1 MDEEQL
7 VIEFVDE
14 AREHLSDIE
23 AQLLQ
28 IEALGADIDDCLVNT
43 VFRAIHSIKG
53 AAGFLGLQTINR
65 LSHSLENVLGKFR
78 EHKIIPTPYNV
89 DTLLKGADR
98 LRSLIENVH
107 ESNLQDVNELVKAI
121 DAVLEEE
128 HKTKSTVDA
137 KEADAVEAA
146 DQASQSDEAES
157 TQEQS
162 AGSTKKGRSRK
173 STTATKPRASRKK
186 AQPAAKTAASEQTK
200 ESAQTG
206 PQVAE
211 RAIKTVE
218 STTTSIGEELANHD
232 DSEDGPHDQA
242 EQSQSDHAPSE
253 AIETS
258 VAASND
264 QAQDASSDNRQ
275 PGRPAAA
282 KRTTPEASIR
292 VGVRVLDRLMN
303 LAGELVL
310 SRNQLLRTIG
320 NSRTRTAALDSIAAG
335 LDQVTTELQ
344 ETIMQTRMQPIGNVF
359 GKFPRVIRDLSSQL
373 GKQVRLEMEGN
384 EVEVDKTIVEAIA
397 DPLTHLIRNSADH
410 GVERPDVRR
419 AAGKAEEGVVR
430 LRASHQAGKVVIEIS
445 DDGAGMDPAILR
457 QKAVDKGVITAEQAE
472 SMSNRESLNLIF
484 APGFSTAPA
493 ITDVSG
499 RGVGMDVVRTNI
511 EKLGGAV
518 EIDSVFRKGT
528 TIRITL
534 PLTLAI
540 VPSMIVS
547 SAGHRYALP
556 QANIVEL
563 VRADGQEKRIEW
575 VSGAE
580 VLRLR
585 GNLIPLVRLRSI
597 LELNEIAEDD
607 LAEKIEAD
615 QVVVIESGATRF
627 ALAVDQVLDSE
638 EIVVKPL
645 GRHLTNLSLLAG
657 ATILG
662 DGRVAMILDA
672 AGVAS
677 RAALSSESDEQEEAT
692 DADAAAEANSDYH
705 RLVLLSVS
713 EKDRFAVSMDVVS
726 RIERVTEQQIDSV
739 GGRKVLQYRGGT
751 LPLIEIGEALNVAPH
766 DLNGRLFVIVFQ
778 VFGREVGL
786 VAPHLEDI
794 RHCRVDIDGDV
805 CNERGVAGVTVV
817 DGKTTRLLD
826 LYGLCEILRPE
837 WFEEFKKRHPRD
849 EKNRILVCEDS
860 GFFRTFLVRTLRE
873 EGYEVFDAE
882 DGELGWEVLNN
893 EPHIDLVVTD
903 VEMPRLDGFGLTER
917 IRTDSRFR
925 HLPVIALTSLAD
937 DASIARGHAAGVNE
951 YQVKMNKPAL
961 LASLC
966 KLLSKKAVA
975 R

>member
-7 VIEFVDE
+7 VLEFVDE
-14 AREHLSDIE
+14 AREHLADIE

-98 LRSLIENVH
+98 LRSLIENVD
-107 ESNLQDVNELVKAI
+107 ESNNQNVKELVTAI
-121 DAVLEEE
+121 DSVLNEEAKPAPAAVQTKTEEKSASE
-128 HKTKSTVDA
+128 TETVTPPKKTRARKST
-137 KEADAVEAA
+137 
-146 DQASQSDEAES
+146 
-157 TQEQS
+157 
-162 AGSTKKGRSRK
+162 AGTKATGRSRRK
-173 STTATKPRASRKK
+173 DAGESTSNDITPEADSNPS
-186 AQPAAKTAASEQTK
+186 
-200 ESAQTG
+200 G
-206 PQVAE
+206 PQVADQ
-211 RAIKTVE
+211 AIATVQSTSE
-218 STTTSIGEELANHD
+218 SVASEINADDH
-232 DSEDGPHDQA
+232 DSESNAESPESSTGFETPNSPSSEPATDSAPVDGKQA
-242 EQSQSDHAPSE
+242 
-253 AIETS
+253 
-258 VAASND
+258 
-264 QAQDASSDNRQ
+264 
-275 PGRPAAA
+275 GRPAAR
-282 KRTTPEASIR
+282 RTTPEASIR

-373 GKQVRLEMEGN
+373 GKQVRLDMEGN

-410 GVERPDVRR
+410 GIERPDVRR
-419 AAGKAEEGVVR
+419 AAGKAEEGTVR
-430 LRASHQAGKVVIEIS
+430 LRASHQAGKVVIEII
-445 DDGAGMDPAILR
+445 DDGAGMDPAVLR
-457 QKAVDKGVITAEQAE
+457 QKAVDKGLITAEQAE
-472 SMSNRESLNLIF
+472 TMSNRESLSLIF
-484 APGFSTAPA
+484 APGFSTAAA

-518 EIDSVFRKGT
+518 EIDSVHRKGT

-597 LELNEIAEDD
+597 LELSSLAEED

-672 AGVAS
+672 AGVAAQAS
-677 RAALSSESDEQEEAT
+677 LSSESDEQEDSANVDT
-692 DADAAAEANSDYH
+692 TAEANSDYH

-713 EKDRFAVSMDVVS
+713 ERDRFAVSMDVVS

-751 LPLIEIGEALNVAPH
+751 LPLIEIGEALNIGPQET
-766 DLNGRLFVIVFQ
+766 NGRLFIIVFQ

-794 RHCRVDIDGDV
+794 RHCRVDIDGDA

-817 DGKTTRLLD
+817 DNRTTRLLD

-837 WFEEFKKRHPRD
+837 WFEEFKKRRPLD
-849 EKNRILVCEDS
+849 DKNRVLVCEDS

-882 DGELGWEVLNN
+882 DGEFGWEVLNN
-893 EPHIDLVVTD
+893 EPNFDLVVTD

-917 IRTDSRFR
+917 IRGDNRFR

-937 DASIARGHAAGVNE
+937 DASVARGHAAGVNE

-961 LASLC
+961 LASIS
-966 KLLSKKAVA
+966 KLLGTRVVQH
-975 R
+975 

>member
-1 MDEEQL
+1 MDEDQL

-14 AREHLSDIE
+14 AREHLADIE

-28 IEALGADIDDCLVNT
+28 IEALGDQFDDDLVNT
-43 VFRAIHSIKG
+43 VFRAIHSVKG

-78 EHKIIPTPYNV
+78 DHKIIPDPYNV
-89 DTLLKGADR
+89 DVLLKGADR
-98 LRSLIENVH
+98 LRSLIENVAD
-107 ESNLQDVNELVKAI
+107 SNNEDVRELVAKI
-121 DAVLEEE
+121 DVVLEEE
-128 HKTKSTVDA
+128 TKGKPTRGTITLNSSSTAPQAETSAANATPAPVSGAPA
-137 KEADAVEAA
+137 KKSRAPR
-146 DQASQSDEAES
+146 
-157 TQEQS
+157 
-162 AGSTKKGRSRK
+162 KPRK
-173 STTATKPRASRKK
+173 STAKSSPGSTEDASLALPPNIAEPLR
-186 AQPAAKTAASEQTK
+186 
-200 ESAQTG
+200 TG
-206 PQVAE
+206 PEVADDCIE
-211 RAIKTVE
+211 TVDD
-218 STTTSIGEELANHD
+218 TSRCIGDEIDAENNSPEVEATV
-232 DSEDGPHDQA
+232 
-242 EQSQSDHAPSE
+242 EQSQDSNSDESRKA
-253 AIETS
+253 T
-258 VAASND
+258 AAR
-264 QAQDASSDNRQ
+264 AT
-275 PGRPAAA
+275 A
-282 KRTTPEASIR
+282 KKNTTPEASIR

-320 NSRTRTAALDSIAAG
+320 NSSARNASLDSIAAG

-359 GKFPRVIRDLSSQL
+359 GKFPRVIRDLSAQL
-373 GKQVRLEMEGN
+373 GKLVRLDMEGN

-410 GVERPDVRR
+410 GIERPEVRR
-419 AAGKAEEGVVR
+419 AAGKPEEGHVL

-445 DDGAGMDPAILR
+445 DDGAGMDPATLR
-457 QKAVDKGVITAEQAE
+457 RKAFEKGIITAEQVE
-472 SMSNRESLNLIF
+472 SMSNRESLALIF
-484 APGFSTAPA
+484 APGFSTAAA

-518 EIDSVFRKGT
+518 EIDSTFRKGT

-540 VPSMIVS
+540 VPSMIVAS
-547 SAGHRYALP
+547 GGHRYALP
-556 QANIVEL
+556 QTNIVEL

-585 GNLIPLVRLRSI
+585 GNLIPLVRLRNI
-597 LELNEIAEDD
+597 LHLPTG
-607 LAEKIEAD
+607 EADGREERATD

-645 GRHLTNLSLLAG
+645 GRHLNNLPLLAG

-677 RAALSSESDEQEEAT
+677 QAALASENDEAEEKAEAT
-692 DADAAAEANSDYH
+692 DTEEQRDEFH
-705 RLVLLSVS
+705 RLVLLNHSP
-713 EKDRFAVSMDVVS
+713 KDRFAVSMDVVS
-726 RIERVTEQQIDSV
+726 RIERVQFEQIDSV

-751 LPLIEIGEALNVAPH
+751 LPLIGIDDAIQVGPAAQHNRA
-766 DLNGRLFVIVFQ
+766 FVIVFQ

-786 VAPHLEDI
+786 IAPELEDI
-794 RHCRVDIDGDV
+794 RHCAIDIDGDA
-805 CNERGVAGVTVV
+805 CNEKGVAGVTVV

-826 LYGLCEILRPE
+826 LYGLCEVLRPE
-837 WFEEFKKRHPRD
+837 WFEEFKKKRPVNDRH
-849 EKNRILVCEDS
+849 RILVCEDS
-860 GFFRTFLVRTLRE
+860 SFFRSFLLRTLRE
-873 EGYEVFDAE
+873 ESYDVCEAE
-882 DGELGWEVLNN
+882 DGQFGWETLEKDQNF
-893 EPHIDLVVTD
+893 DLIVTD
-903 VEMPRLDGFGLTER
+903 VEMPRLDGFGLTQR
-917 IRTDSRFR
+917 IRADQRVK
-925 HLPVIALTSLAD
+925 HIPVIALTSLAD
-937 DASIARGHAAGVNE
+937 DASIARGQQAGVNE

-961 LASLC
+961 LA
-966 KLLSKKAVA
+966 AIA
-975 R
+975 RLITANNPASVR

>member
-1 MDEEQL
+1 MDEDQL

-14 AREHLSDIE
+14 AREHLADIE

-28 IEALGADIDDCLVNT
+28 IEALGDQFDDDLVNT
-43 VFRAIHSIKG
+43 VFRAIHSVKG

-78 EHKIIPTPYNV
+78 DHKIIPDPYNV
-89 DTLLKGADR
+89 DVLLKGADR
-98 LRSLIENVH
+98 LRSLIENVAD
-107 ESNLQDVNELVKAI
+107 SNNEDVRELVAKI
-121 DAVLEEE
+121 DVVLEEE
-128 HKTKSTVDA
+128 TKGKPARGTIALNAASPAPHGTTHATDA
-137 KEADAVEAA
+137 NPAEAP
-146 DQASQSDEAES
+146 
-157 TQEQS
+157 
-162 AGSTKKGRSRK
+162 GKPTKKSRAPRKPRK
-173 STTATKPRASRKK
+173 STAKSTPVSAEDASPVPAPIGADSLRTGPEVADDCIETVDDTSRCIGDEIDADHISTELETSAEPNQDANGEEPRK
-186 AQPAAKTAASEQTK
+186 ATAA
-200 ESAQTG
+200 
-206 PQVAE
+206 
-211 RAIKTVE
+211 R
-218 STTTSIGEELANHD
+218 
-232 DSEDGPHDQA
+232 
-242 EQSQSDHAPSE
+242 
-253 AIETS
+253 
-258 VAASND
+258 
-264 QAQDASSDNRQ
+264 
-275 PGRPAAA
+275 AAA
-282 KRTTPEASIR
+282 KKNTTPEASIR

-320 NSRTRTAALDSIAAG
+320 NSSARNASLDSIAAG

-359 GKFPRVIRDLSSQL
+359 GKFPRVIRDLSAQL
-373 GKQVRLEMEGN
+373 GKLVRLDMEGN

-410 GVERPDVRR
+410 GIERPEVRR
-419 AAGKAEEGVVR
+419 AAGKPEEGHVL
-430 LRASHQAGKVVIEIS
+430 LRASHQAGKVVIEIT
-445 DDGAGMDPAILR
+445 DDGAGMDPATLR
-457 QKAVDKGVITAEQAE
+457 RKAFEKGIITAEQVE
-472 SMSNRESLNLIF
+472 SMSNRESLALIF
-484 APGFSTAPA
+484 APGFSTAAA

-547 SAGHRYALP
+547 SGGHRYALP
-556 QANIVEL
+556 QTNIVEL

-585 GNLIPLVRLRSI
+585 GNLIPLVRLRNI
-597 LELNEIAEDD
+597 LHLPSSEESVKE
-607 LAEKIEAD
+607 ERTTD

-645 GRHLTNLSLLAG
+645 GRHLNNLPLLAG

-677 RAALSSESDEQEEAT
+677 QAALASENDEAEEKTEVSDTEDQRDEF
-692 DADAAAEANSDYH
+692 H
-705 RLVLLSVS
+705 RLVLLNHSP
-713 EKDRFAVSMDVVS
+713 KDRFAVSMDVVS
-726 RIERVTEQQIDSV
+726 RIERVQIEQIDSV

-751 LPLIEIGEALNVAPH
+751 LPLIGIDDAIQVGPAAQH
-766 DLNGRLFVIVFQ
+766 ARAFVIVFQ

-786 VAPHLEDI
+786 IAPELEDI
-794 RHCRVDIDGDV
+794 RHCAIDIDGDA
-805 CNERGVAGVTVV
+805 CNEKGVAGVTVV

-826 LYGLCEILRPE
+826 LYGLCEVLRPE
-837 WFEEFKKRHPRD
+837 WFEEFKKKRPVNDRH
-849 EKNRILVCEDS
+849 RILVCEDS
-860 GFFRTFLVRTLRE
+860 SFFRSFLLRTLRE
-873 EGYEVFDAE
+873 ESYEVCEAE
-882 DGELGWEVLNN
+882 DGQFGWEILEKDQNF
-893 EPHIDLVVTD
+893 DLIVTD
-903 VEMPRLDGFGLTER
+903 VEMPRLDGFGLTQR
-917 IRTDSRFR
+917 IRGDQRVK
-925 HLPVIALTSLAD
+925 HIPVIALTSLAD
-937 DASIARGHAAGVNE
+937 DASIARGQQAGVNE

-961 LASLC
+961 LAAIARLISAN
-966 KLLSKKAVA
+966 SPAAV